1 MAATALIILHAFSYL
16 IFKVTLK
23 DAHSYYFHF
32 INKETKAQRNCWTD
46 DTAVQCLD
54 QGLMTRRPVLASLQ
68 FDSTHREDL
77 PCGKHWLNVTEFSK
91 GLRKI

>member
-32 INKETKAQRNCWTD
+32 INKETKAQRS
-46 DTAVQCLD
+46 
-54 QGLMTRRPVLASLQ
+54 LA
-68 FDSTHREDL
+68 T
-77 PCGKHWLNVTEFSK
+77 
-91 GLRKI
+91 